1 MPRKSRIDFLA
12 VGFSDAIG
20 FLGGCLLA
28 FWLGRLIGWDVFA
41 PGYNNA
47 SMAGIALVGL
57 GGGLGLQWARR
68 WQNGRIRED
77 EES

>member
-1 MPRKSRIDFLA
+1 MARKSRVNFLA
-12 VGFSDAIG
+12 VGLSDAIG

-28 FWLGRLIGWDVFA
+28 FWLGRLIGLDVFA

-57 GGGLGLQWARR
+57 GGGLGLQSARR
-68 WQNGRIRED
+68 WQNGRSRQD